1 MEINVT
7 NFVYRNELLQTF
19 SDYRL
24 KTKQNVSWTVYLDY
38 KLVTKMFEEIIQI
51 YNLFSFLIQC

>member
-7 NFVYRNELLQTF
+7 NFLYRNELLQTF

-24 KTKQNVSWTVYLDY
+24 KTKQNVLWTVYLDY
-38 KLVTKMFEEIIQI
+38 KLVTNMFEEFIQI
-51 YNLFSFLIQC
+51 YNVFSFLNQY